1 MSLSSQPVTL
11 ACYDSALEVSL
22 RLKTQEKNIFLLLMN
37 GFQVTKHF
45 M

>member
-22 RLKTQEKNIFLLLMN
+22 RLKTQEKNILLLMN